1 MDTTPL
7 LTPHMLLRP
16 AAARGRLPDIA
27 PPAAAHMAV
36 YVTCDAAMLTVL
48 DRVIRAKW
56 LLRQEQHGVADDAD
70 PASGVSVTSVPGGEP
85 ASAGAQP
92 PTSTAQP
99 AAPRPSMALTG
110 RAATPLVSCEDAGR
124 VLGVVLVGGE
134 ASMGDLRI
142 EAVRAVIDEI
152 SSPLCGGTSVL
163 EVSHAAGTA
172 RRALPCARSLR
183 GLWALRLRRCNV
195 AGSRGPCSAGAGSEP
210 RRRRG

>member
-56 LLRQEQHGVADDAD
+56 MLRQEQHGVADDANR
-70 PASGVSVTSVPGGEP
+70 ATGVSVTSVPGGEP

-163 EVSHAAGTA
+163 EVSPRRGHSSPCVAVCPQPSGPLGLAAE
-172 RRALPCARSLR
+172 ALQR
-183 GLWALRLRRCNV
+183 GGV
-195 AGSRGPCSAGAGSEP
+195 AGAVQCRGGQ
-210 RRRRG
+210 